1 MSSFTKPLRV
11 EAVDSRTWKLL
22 EEFDYFIGTE
32 DSNEYVS
39 VPKDYETDFATIPQV
54 FWSVI
59 PPWGKYG
66 KAAVIHDFLCSDKYF
81 WRKTENGVEKV
92 ECSRKQADDIFLEA
106 VTVLGVDEITRT
118 MMYAAVRAYAI
129 ASGKD

>member
-1 MSSFTKPLRV
+1 MSSFTSPLRV
-11 EAVDSRTWKLL
+11 EAVDARSWRLL
-22 EEFDYFIGTE
+22 EEFGYYIGSK
-32 DSNEYVS
+32 DSSEYVS
-39 VPKDYETDFATIPQV
+39 VPAGYVTDFATIPQV

-66 KAAVIHDFLCSDKYF
+66 KAAVIHDFLCSDKQY
-81 WRKTENGVEKV
+81 RRVTEDGFEGV

-106 VTVLGVDEITRT
+106 MGVLGVDEVTKT

>member
-11 EAVDSRTWKLL
+11 EAVDARQWKLL
-22 EEFDYFIGTE
+22 EEFGYYIGTE
-32 DSNEYVS
+32 NSNEYVP
-39 VPKDYETDFATIPQV
+39 VPVGYVTDFATIPRA

-66 KAAVIHDFLCSDKYF
+66 KAAVIHDFLCTDKYF
-81 WRKTENGVEKV
+81 LRKTEDGVEKI

-106 VTVLGVDEITRT
+106 MGVLGVDDVTKT